1 MSTHSTVLALYE
13 EKAEAG
19 RERGQTRR
27 MWVHEILWARKHLA
41 EYHKF
46 GGWRKPGSRIVT
58 VATVW
63 YLSRPSSTVIGQL
76 SKK

>member
-1 MSTHSTVLALYE
+1 MSTQSKVLALALALYE

-46 GGWRKPGSRIVT
+46 GG
-58 VATVW
+58 
-63 YLSRPSSTVIGQL
+63 
-76 SKK
+76 